1 MLVLHNSGLFVKIA
15 PIIEI
20 GNIMEAFLQEAKASS
35 RVLSTLSGAEKNRIL
50 KEMAEDLRTNTEA
63 ILKANALDMSD
74 AESNNLAPSLKDRLF
89 LDESRIEGMAVAIE
103 EIAGLKEPVGR
114 VLDGWVTE
122 DGLKIEKVSVPIG
135 VIGIIFE
142 SRPNVTSDTAALSFK
157 SSNVCVLKGGK
168 EAQNSNEAIAKV
180 LQEVLKANDL
190 PQALISLI
198 PDASREGVAKL
209 IKMDKY
215 VDLIIPRGGEGLIRY
230 VSENASVPVVKHD
243 KGQCHTYIDED
254 ANVENAIAIAINAK
268 VQRPGVCN
276 SMETLLVDAAIAEEV
291 LPQLKTAFDEAHTE
305 LKGCE
310 RTRESIEVSQA
321 TEADYD
327 TEYLANIL
335 NIRVVDGVDG
345 AIDHIVRFGSG
356 HSEAIITENI
366 TTAEAFLNS
375 IDAAAV
381 YVNAS
386 TRFTDGGAFGFGA
399 EVGISTNK
407 LHARGPMGIEGLTT
421 YKFKIYGS
429 GQIR

>member
-1 MLVLHNSGLFVKIA
+1 
-15 PIIEI
+15 
-20 GNIMEAFLQEAKASS
+20 MEAFLQEAKASS
-35 RVLSTLSGAEKNRIL
+35 RVISTLSGAEKNRIL
-50 KEMAEDLRTNTEA
+50 KEMAEALRANTQD
-63 ILKANALDMSD
+63 ILKANALDMQD
-74 AESNNLAPSLKDRLF
+74 AEINNLTPALKDRLL
-89 LDESRIEGMAVAIE
+89 LDEGRVDGMAVAIE
-103 EIAGLKEPVGR
+103 EIAALKEPVGR
-114 VLDGWVTE
+114 ILDGWVTE

-135 VIGIIFE
+135 VIGIIYE

-157 SSNVCVLKGGK
+157 SANVCVLKGGK

-180 LQEVLKANDL
+180 LQGVLKRNDL
-190 PQALISLI
+190 PEALISLI

-215 VDLIIPRGGEGLIRY
+215 VDLIVPRGGEGLIRY
-230 VSENASVPVVKHD
+230 VSENATVPVVKHD

-276 SMETLLVDAAIAEEV
+276 AMETLLVDAAIAEEV
-291 LPQLKTAFDEAHTE
+291 LPQLKAAFDEAHTE

-310 RTRESIEVSQA
+310 RTQKSIEVAPA
-321 TEADYD
+321 TDVDYD

-345 AIDHIVRFGSG
+345 AIEHIVRFGSG

-366 TTAEAFLNS
+366 TTAEIFLNA

-429 GQIR
+429 GQTRK

>member
-1 MLVLHNSGLFVKIA
+1 
-15 PIIEI
+15 
-20 GNIMEAFLQEAKASS
+20 MEAFLQEAKASS
-35 RVLSTLSGAEKNRIL
+35 RVLSTLSGADKNRIL
-50 KEMAEDLRTNTEA
+50 KEMAVALRVNTGD
-63 ILKANALDMSD
+63 ILKANALDMAD
-74 AESNNLAPSLKDRLF
+74 AETNNLAPSLKDRLF
-89 LDESRIEGMAVAIE
+89 LDEGRVDGMAVAIE
-103 EIAGLKEPVGR
+103 EIAALKEPVGR

-135 VIGIIFE
+135 VIGIIYE

-168 EAQNSNEAIAKV
+168 EAQHSNEAIAKV
-180 LQEVLKANDL
+180 LRSVLKANDL
-190 PQALISLI
+190 PEALISLI
-198 PDASREGVAKL
+198 PDASREGVTKL

-215 VDLIIPRGGEGLIRY
+215 VDLIVPRGGEGLIRY

-254 ANVENAIAIAINAK
+254 ANVQNAIAIAINAK

-276 SMETLLVDAAIAEEV
+276 SMETLLVDAAISDEV
-291 LPQLKTAFDEAHTE
+291 LPQLKAAFDEAYTE

-310 RTRESIEVSQA
+310 RTQKSIEVSLA

-335 NIRVVDGVDG
+335 NIRVVDGVNG

-366 TTAEAFLNS
+366 TTAEAFLNG

>member
-1 MLVLHNSGLFVKIA
+1 
-15 PIIEI
+15 
-20 GNIMEAFLQEAKASS
+20 MEVFLATAKASS
-35 RVLSTLSGAEKNRIL
+35 RVLSTLGGADKNRIL
-50 KEMAEDLRTNTEA
+50 KEMAVALRVNTDD
-63 ILKANALDMSD
+63 ILGANALDMQE
-74 AESNNLAPSLKDRLF
+74 AEKNNLAASLKDRLF
-89 LDESRIEGMAVAIE
+89 LDEGRVEGMAVAIE
-103 EIAGLKEPVGR
+103 EISALKEPIGR

-135 VIGIIFE
+135 VIGIIYE

-157 SSNVCVLKGGK
+157 SANVCVLKGGK

-180 LQEVLKANDL
+180 LQGVLKANDL
-190 PQALISLI
+190 PEALISLI

-215 VDLIIPRGGEGLIRY
+215 VDLIVPRGGEGLIRY
-230 VSENASVPVVKHD
+230 VSDNATVPVVKHD

-254 ANVENAIAIAINAK
+254 ANVPNAIAIAINAK

-276 SMETLLVDAAIAEEV
+276 SMETLLVDAAIAKEV
-291 LPQLKTAFDEAHTE
+291 LPQLKVAFDEAHTE
-305 LKGCE
+305 LKGCAI
-310 RTRESIEVSQA
+310 TQESIDVATA

-345 AIDHIVRFGSG
+345 AIEHIIRFGSG

-366 TTAEAFLNS
+366 TTAELFLNA

>member
-1 MLVLHNSGLFVKIA
+1 
-15 PIIEI
+15 
-20 GNIMEAFLQEAKASS
+20 MEAFLKEAKASS
-35 RVLSTLSGAEKNRIL
+35 RVVSQLGSAQKNNIL
-50 KEMAEDLRTNTEA
+50 KEMAEALRKNQGL
-63 ILKANALDMSD
+63 ILQANAIDMQNAD
-74 AESNNLAPSLKDRLF
+74 KENLASSLKDRLF
-89 LDESRIEGMAVAIE
+89 LDEERIEAMAIAIE
-103 EIAGLKEPVGR
+103 DIAALKEPVGR
-114 VLDGWVTE
+114 VLEGWMTPS
-122 DGLKIEKVSVPIG
+122 GLKIEKVTVPIG
-135 VIGIIFE
+135 VIGIIYE

-168 EAQNSNEAIAKV
+168 EAQHSNEAIAQV
-180 LQEVLKANDL
+180 LQSVLKKHGL
-190 PQALISLI
+190 PEALISLI
-198 PDASREGVAKL
+198 PDASREGVSKL

-215 VDLIIPRGGEGLIRY
+215 VDLIVPRGGEGLIRY

-254 ANVENAIAIAINAK
+254 ANIENAIAIALNAK

-276 SMETLLVDAAIAEEV
+276 AMETLLVDEAIAQEV
-291 LPQLKTAFDEAHTE
+291 LPQLKLAFDAAHTE
-305 LKGCE
+305 LKGCAL
-310 RTRESIEVSQA
+310 TQESIDVALA

-335 NIRVVDGVDG
+335 NIKVVKGVEG
-345 AIDHIVRFGSG
+345 AIEHIIRFGSG

-366 TTAEAFLNS
+366 TTAEIFLNS

>member
-1 MLVLHNSGLFVKIA
+1 
-15 PIIEI
+15 
-20 GNIMEAFLQEAKASS
+20 METFLQEAKASS
-35 RVLSTLSGAEKNRIL
+35 RVLASLSGADKNRIL
-50 KEMAEDLRTNTEA
+50 REMAEALRENTAE
-63 ILKANALDMSD
+63 ILVANAADMVD
-74 AESNNLAPSLKDRLF
+74 AEANNLTSALKDRLL
-89 LDESRIEGMAVAIE
+89 LDEGRVEGMAVAIE
-103 EIAGLKEPVGR
+103 EIAALKEPVGR

-122 DGLKIEKVSVPIG
+122 EGLKIEKVSVPIG

-168 EAQNSNEAIAKV
+168 EAQHSNEAIAAV
-180 LQEVLKANDL
+180 LQEVLKQNGL
-190 PQALISLI
+190 PEALISLI

-215 VDLIIPRGGEGLIRY
+215 VDLIVPRGGEGLIRY
-230 VSENASVPVVKHD
+230 VSDNATVPVVKHD

-254 ANVENAIAIAINAK
+254 ANVENAIRIAINAK

-276 SMETLLVDAAIAEEV
+276 AMETLLVDRAISDEV
-291 LPQLKTAFDEAHTE
+291 LPKLKEAFDEAHTE

-310 RTRESIEVSQA
+310 ETQRTIDVSLAIE
-321 TEADYD
+321 EDFD

-335 NIRVVDGVDG
+335 NIRVVEGVEG
-345 AIDHIVRFGSG
+345 AIEHIIRHGSG

-366 TTAEAFLNS
+366 TTAEKFLNA